1 MARPM
6 TGYVKCTQRGEY
18 GSVNRPSA
26 AAQDR
31 VVMRRRPSCETAPN
45 RDPAPVPVTTLIRR
59 ESAEHGV
66 PIGADRDPTK
76 TLIMGIK
83 ST

>member
-1 MARPM
+1 MTTTRPM

-31 VVMRRRPSCETAPN
+31 VVMRRRPSWQDPNPTAAG
-45 RDPAPVPVTTLIRR
+45 R
-59 ESAEHGV
+59 
-66 PIGADRDPTK
+66 
-76 TLIMGIK
+76 
-83 ST
+83 